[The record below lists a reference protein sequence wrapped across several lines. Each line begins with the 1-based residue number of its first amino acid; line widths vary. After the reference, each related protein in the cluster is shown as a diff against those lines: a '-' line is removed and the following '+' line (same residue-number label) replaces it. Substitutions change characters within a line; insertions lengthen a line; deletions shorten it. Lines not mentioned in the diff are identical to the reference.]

1 MSVVS
6 VIPDLLEAASRDLH
20 NLGEVIEEANVASF
34 LPTTAMG
41 APALDEVSGAI
52 TKLLNGYG
60 AAYWELAKQAQ
71 GFHELFTQ
79 AVSEAG
85 QAYSATEQF
94 SGTTLMLGGTGAPT
108 WPAGLLGPIEQA
120 YGLLTNVTQVSTPEQ
135 MWPFVGNMTF
145 NQSVA
150 VGVQNLNAAISSTP
164 GNIQVWACS
173 QSSTIATEEIRNL
186 MAAGSPDQGRL
197 SFILTGDPNNPNGGI
212 LERFTGMTIPGM
224 GITGSGATPPNSPYP
239 TAIFT
244 NQYDPVSD
252 FPQYPLNAVAD
263 LNAVLGLVQHDY
275 TFPTSDYVQLAAS
288 PGYTGQTSYYEYLDP
303 NLPLVELFRYYLPQP
318 WGNAVADLLQPDL
331 RVLVDMGYG
340 SGYAN
345 VPTPAS
351 LFPHHDWFHI
361 LPDLAH
367 GAMQGVQGF
376 AHDLGFPVAAPTGY
390 PYSPVLYPDLNYS

>member
-1 MSVVS
+1 MTSAAT
-6 VIPDLLEAASRDLH
+6 DLATIGSNLSAAHAAAATRTLA
-20 NLGEVIEEANVASF
+20 V
-34 LPTTAMG
+34 LPA
-41 APALDEVSGAI
+41 AADEVSANI
-52 TKLLNGYG
+52 AQLFSQHA
-60 AAYWELAKQAQ
+60 AAYQELAKQAQ
-71 GFHELFTQ
+71 DFHELFTQ
-79 AVSEAG
+79 SVSEAG
-85 QAYSATEQF
+85 PAYSATEQF
-94 SGTTLMLGGTGAPT
+94 SGTTLTLGGTGEPI
-108 WPAGLLGPIEQA
+108 WPASLLGPTEHA
-120 YGLLTNVTQVSTPEQ
+120 YGLQTNVIQVSTPEQ

-150 VGVQNLNAAISSTP
+150 VGVQNLNAAITSTP

-173 QSSTIATEEIRNL
+173 QSSTVATEEIRNL
-186 MAAGSPDQGRL
+186 MAEGSPDQGRL

-212 LERFTGMTIPGM
+212 LERFAGMTIPGM

-252 FPQYPLNAVAD
+252 FPQYPLNGVAD
-263 LNAVLGLVQHDY
+263 LNAVFGLVQHNY
-275 TFPTSDYVQLAAS
+275 TSPDTDYVQLATS
-288 PGYTGQTSYYEYLDP
+288 PGYTGHTSYYMDLEP
-303 NLPLVELFRYYLPQP
+303 NLPLVELFRDYLPQP

-351 LFPHHDWFHI
+351 LFPQHDWFHI

-367 GAMQGVQGF
+367 GAVQGAQGF